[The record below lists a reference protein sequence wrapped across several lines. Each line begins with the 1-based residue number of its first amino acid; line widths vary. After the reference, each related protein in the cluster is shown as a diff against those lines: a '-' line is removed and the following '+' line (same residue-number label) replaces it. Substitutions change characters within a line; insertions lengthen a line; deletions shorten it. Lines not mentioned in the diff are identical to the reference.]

1 MHVAQ
6 ADQDEIDKVMK
17 TREKQANNIDAK
29 KARSDRKKADALNK
43 KAGAKK
49 LGKAGEGSFRQGSV
63 RAGSFR
69 DLENE
74 EWM

>member
-1 MHVAQ
+1 MHVVQ
-6 ADQDEIDKVMK
+6 ADQDEIDKVMQ

-29 KARSDRKKADALNK
+29 KARSDRKKADALNR

-49 LGKAGEGSFRQGSV
+49 LGKAGEGSFRQGSLQG
-63 RAGSFR
+63 GSFR
-69 DLENE
+69 EVENE